1 MKEEDIYNDILS
13 KYPEEK
19 VLAFCTDAIC
29 KRFNSSIKALGE
41 GKPEIATGALG
52 ESSFYLNL
60 LKKLSEKKSSGD
72 KETIVVA

>member
-19 VLAFCTDAIC
+19 VLAFCTDAVV
-29 KRFNSSIKALGE
+29 KRFNSALKSLGE
-41 GKPEIATGALG
+41 GKTEIATGVLG